1 MIGVRT
7 MIEYQ
12 TGDLLAADVEALVN
26 TVNCVG
32 VMGKGIASQFKK
44 SFPDNFKKY
53 AKACK
58 AGEVEPGRMFIT
70 EQLGAPKYIVNFP
83 TKRHWRAKS
92 QMVDVESGLAA
103 LASEIQA
110 RRIRSIAI
118 PPLGSGLGGLDW
130 PEVRSRI
137 ENTLGQLPDVRV
149 MVYEPKGPP
158 DAKVIARLTETPE
171 ITTGRAALVMLMHK
185 YLIKQLEPVITP
197 REVHELMYFLQ
208 AAGEPLGLP
217 YMKGRDGLYAEGVH
231 RVLSKIEGHWISG
244 YSNPINKP
252 CGQFRLIPG
261 AITDAEAFLRNE
273 FNTNNHIDKVVD
285 LIDGFESPVG
295 LELLAT
301 VHWVTHQ
308 EQLPS
313 IDDIACRVN
322 DGRFYRKQ
330 IEQAYETLEGMG
342 WLHDGGSRSQG
353 TDDTPAFDA
362 EPDAVNNIVAEQGH
376 RYPLIDISPTLINI
390 NTATADELEALPRIG
405 GKLALAIIAHREKNG
420 SFPTDRDIMTVP
432 GIGNGLYK
440 SIADK
445 ITVGRHLL

>member
-1 MIGVRT
+1 

-53 AKACK
+53 ARACEE
-58 AGEVEPGRMFIT
+58 GEVEPGRMFIT

-83 TKRHWRAKS
+83 TKRHWRTKS
-92 QMVDVESGLAA
+92 QMADVESGLAA
-103 LASEIQA
+103 LANEIQT

-137 ENTLGQLPDVRV
+137 EEKLGELTDVRV
-149 MVYEPKGPP
+149 LVYEPEGPP
-158 DAKVIARLTETPE
+158 DAKVMARLTETPE
-171 ITTGRAALVMLMHK
+171 ITPGRAALVMLMHK
-185 YLIKQLEPVITP
+185 YLIKQLEPTITP

-217 YMKGRDGLYAEGVH
+217 YIKGHNGLYAEGVH
-231 RVLSKIEGHWISG
+231 RVLSKIEGHWVSG
-244 YSNPINKP
+244 YSNPRTKP
-252 CGQFRLIPG
+252 GGQFGLIPG

-273 FNTNNHIDKVVD
+273 SNTNKHIDKVVD
-285 LIDGFESPVG
+285 LIDGFEAPMG
-295 LELLAT
+295 LELLAA
-301 VHWVTHQ
+301 VHWTIRK
-308 EQLPS
+308 EQLTS
-313 IDDIACRVN
+313 IDDIVCRVN
-322 DGRFYRKQ
+322 EGRFYRKQ
-330 IEQAYETLEGMG
+330 IEQAYETLEGME
-342 WLHDGGSRSQG
+342 WLHDKGGYSQG
-353 TDDTPAFDA
+353 IHDTPVVDA
-362 EPDAVNNIVAEQGH
+362 EKDASNSIVAEQDH
-376 RYPLIDISPTLINI
+376 IYSLVDISSALVNI
-390 NTATADELEALPRIG
+390 NMATADELEALPRIG
-405 GKLALAIIAHREKNG
+405 NKLAQAIIAHREKNG
-420 SFPTDRDIMTVP
+420 SFPTARDIITVP

-440 SIADK
+440 SIANM